1 MRAGLLTVLV
11 SLSLAG
17 TVSAPALANVA
28 VTPSAPSADLP
39 MTEGFAT
46 AIGQY
51 RDCVLSGV
59 DRSATGTAS
68 AQMMADAA
76 VAACADVN
84 MDVRAQLL
92 SDIQKSTPGLSDEAA
107 IGAMEQG
114 MAVVEPMIAEVARGH
129 AQEVAGQAFRSE
141 APALGEGAVIG

>member
-17 TVSAPALANVA
+17 AASANVA
-28 VTPSAPSADLP
+28 VAPAAPSGDLP
-39 MTEGFAT
+39 MTEGFAA

-68 AQMMADAA
+68 AEMMADAA
-76 VAACADVN
+76 VQACADAN

-92 SDIQKSTPGLSDEAA
+92 SDIQKATPGLSDAAA

-141 APALGEGAVIG
+141 AFEFGEGAVIG

>member
-1 MRAGLLTVLV
+1 MRARLLTVLV

-17 TVSAPALANVA
+17 AASANVA
-28 VTPSAPSADLP
+28 VAPAAPSGDLP
-39 MTEGFAT
+39 MTDGFAT

-59 DRSATGTAS
+59 DRSAAGTAS
-68 AQMMADAA
+68 AEMMADAA
-76 VAACADVN
+76 VQACADAN

-92 SDIQKSTPGLSDEAA
+92 ADIQKATPGLSDEAA

-129 AQEVAGQAFRSE
+129 AQEVAGQAFRSD
-141 APALGEGAVIG
+141 APELGEGTVIG

>member
-1 MRAGLLTVLV
+1 MRARLLTVLV
-11 SLSLAG
+11 SLSVAG
-17 TVSAPALANVA
+17 TASANVA
-28 VTPSAPSADLP
+28 VAPAAPSGDLP
-39 MTEGFAT
+39 MTEGFAA

-68 AQMMADAA
+68 ADMMADAA
-76 VAACADVN
+76 VRACADVN

-92 SDIQKSTPGLSDEAA
+92 SDIQKATPGLSDEAA

-141 APALGEGAVIG
+141 ASELGEGAVIG